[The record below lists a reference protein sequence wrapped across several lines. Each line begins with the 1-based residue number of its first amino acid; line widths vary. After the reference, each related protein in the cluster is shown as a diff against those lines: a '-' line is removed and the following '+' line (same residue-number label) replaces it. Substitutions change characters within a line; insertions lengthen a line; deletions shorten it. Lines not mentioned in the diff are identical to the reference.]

1 MCSYVFDDVTV
12 LKFVDSSK
20 IRKSEY
26 LEKETLNS
34 LQVKNINYPNPY
46 FLAEVTF
53 QVTSSSFL
61 EI

>member
-20 IRKSEY
+20 IRKSEH
-26 LEKETLNS
+26 LEKETLYS
-34 LQVKNINYPNPY
+34 LQVKNINYPKPY

>member
-12 LKFVDSSK
+12 LKFVDSSE

-26 LEKETLNS
+26 LEKETLYS

-46 FLAEVTF
+46 ILAEVTF